1 MQQIEK
7 TVERVQLA
15 GMAAVP
21 VLFLLKSC
29 FLAAVVV
36 V

>member
-7 TVERVQLA
+7 TVEWVQLV

-29 FLAAVVV
+29 FVVAGVVV
-36 V
+36 